1 MSNKLRITLDQLRIA
16 SKQVKGRYTNP
27 CFDKIEKITNA
38 MEVANFKIQPLY
50 KYVQEA
56 DECYEQADIEEKKR
70 GQGGTLYHL
79 NKYLDRKKFKK
90 QK

>member
-1 MSNKLRITLDQLRIA
+1 MDQLRIA